1 MGKKKELSHKK
12 VDDLSELLAQ
22 TTTSGIPP
30 MEAATSQTDTQMS
43 GADSGSKP
51 VQQLHSS
58 EQQLSRRELQS
69 RLKAKLAGINLD
81 RTAGL
86 EKGIGDSR
94 GLKKRPPR
102 RGKMNIGCMNNVRP
116 VLSFCG
122 TVHGMHLHAPHR
134 GMSRAPLGSG
144 GVTLLAPSSRASCL
158 SFLFLVDK

>member
-1 MGKKKELSHKK
+1 MVKQTVKQRRRVRSKKDTGRIKRKLTKQRKLRQRKKERSHKK

-30 MEAATSQTDTQMS
+30 MEAATSQTDTHMS
-43 GADSGSKP
+43 GADSGSMP

-102 RGKMNIGCMNNVRP
+102 RGKMNIG
-116 VLSFCG
+116 
-122 TVHGMHLHAPHR
+122 
-134 GMSRAPLGSG
+134 
-144 GVTLLAPSSRASCL
+144 
-158 SFLFLVDK
+158 